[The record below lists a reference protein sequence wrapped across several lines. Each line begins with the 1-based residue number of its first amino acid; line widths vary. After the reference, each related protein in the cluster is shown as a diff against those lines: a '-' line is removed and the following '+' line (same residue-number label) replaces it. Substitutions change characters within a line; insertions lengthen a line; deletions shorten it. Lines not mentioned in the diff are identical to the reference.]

1 MNWDALGAIAE
12 LAGALS
18 VLGTL
23 IYLAKQIKD
32 NSKLLST
39 SIYETAMEG
48 YNNINKWS
56 IGDPDLVLL
65 THRMFV
71 ENEEEMTPIDKFRVD
86 MIHRIYANHIYINSI
101 ACTKKVCCMKK
112 NGKTRDSRQ
121 SRSGRAPRLVGTS
134 CVIIT
139 FLTICGKGLKNW
151 VTKRCRALISDHQLI
166 LEFLV

>member
-1 MNWDALGAIAE
+1 MNWDALGAVAE

-56 IGDPDLVLL
+56 TGDPDLVLL

-71 ENEEEMTPIDKFRVD
+71 ENETEMTPIEIFRVH
-86 MIHRIYANHIYINSI
+86 MIQRIYANHIY
-101 ACTKKVCCMKK
+101 KLY
-112 NGKTRDSRQ
+112 
-121 SRSGRAPRLVGTS
+121 RLYEDGVLHAKEWPNAGLEAKQVYQGTQDWQG
-134 CVIIT
+134 
-139 FLTICGKGLKNW
+139 FH
-151 VTKRCRALISDHQLI
+151 A
-166 LEFLV
+166 